1 MHLRGTIK
9 ACQSA
14 LYAVNRGGEGGAKRD
29 DPPAEVER
37 CGARRAVVLNT
48 NKYILVSMTSA
59 STQINLR
66 LPPKLQSAAEQ
77 YTENFGYR
85 NIQELILEAI
95 RDKIFRDN
103 KYDET
108 FSAKEIDLIEKLLSV
123 SIEKGKIK
131 DKNDIIKALQ

>member
-1 MHLRGTIK
+1 MK
-9 ACQSA
+9 A
-14 LYAVNRGGEGGAKRD
+14 RGGAG
-29 DPPAEVER
+29 V
-37 CGARRAVVLNT
+37 VTVLNT
-48 NKYILVSMTSA
+48 NNYILVSMTSV
-59 STQINLR
+59 STQINIR
-66 LPPKLQSAAEQ
+66 LPSKLQLAAEQ

-85 NIQELILEAI
+85 NIQEFILEAI

-131 DKNDIIKALQ
+131 DQNDIIKA

>member
-1 MHLRGTIK
+1 M
-9 ACQSA
+9 
-14 LYAVNRGGEGGAKRD
+14 GG
-29 DPPAEVER
+29 
-37 CGARRAVVLNT
+37 RRAVVLST

-85 NIQELILEAI
+85 NIQEFILEAI

-131 DKNDIIKALQ
+131 DQNDIIKALQ